1 MRFVMRVL
9 SWLPAVPIVAALML
23 ASLSSPAQA
32 AFSAFAVQKIFDM
45 TVTAVP
51 GSAAT
56 ISGDSLGF
64 SVKMSTDAA
73 IRAIGNGIACNGG
86 LGGLQAYATPS
97 LPAAPVEN
105 HSGPSLADF
114 SMPPGERA
122 LLESV
127 PTEAA
132 IPKGLSQ
139 WAVTGFFENNRITAH
154 RAAASLD
161 FNVAGRLA
169 VFSAPFNDNKAEA
182 CNRIAL
188 DIFDAAGDST
198 FDSIPGANPL
208 STRLLPSISSFAET
222 YNDATS
228 IRSHLYP
235 GRDVV
240 TIQTLPLGPGRGTYE
255 IKGPSTAHAV
265 EPPELSAAAALGSA
279 AALLAAMGGRRN
291 RRIHQIG

>member
-1 MRFVMRVL
+1 MRVL
-9 SWLPAVPIVAALML
+9 SWHPTLPIVAALML
-23 ASLSSPAQA
+23 ASVSWPASA
-32 AFSAFAVQKIFDM
+32 ASYAFAEQKIFGM

-51 GSAAT
+51 GSTAT

-73 IRAIGNGIACNGG
+73 IRASGNGIACNGG

-105 HSGPSLADF
+105 HSGPSPAGL
-114 SMPPGERA
+114 SMPPGERV
-122 LLESV
+122 LLKLV
-127 PTEAA
+127 PTEAG

-139 WAVTGFFENNRITAH
+139 WAVTGVFKNDGITAH
-154 RAAASLD
+154 RAAASID
-161 FNVAGRLA
+161 FNAAERLA
-169 VFSAPFNDNKAEA
+169 VFSAPFNHNKAEA
-182 CNRIAL
+182 SDRIAL

-198 FDSIPGANPL
+198 FESIPGANPL

-240 TIQTLPLGPGRGTYE
+240 TIQTLPLGPGRCMDE
-255 IKGPSTAHAV
+255 IKGPSTAHSVA
-265 EPPELSAAAALGSA
+265 PPDLSAAVALGSA
-279 AALLAAMGGRRN
+279 AAVLAAMGGRRN